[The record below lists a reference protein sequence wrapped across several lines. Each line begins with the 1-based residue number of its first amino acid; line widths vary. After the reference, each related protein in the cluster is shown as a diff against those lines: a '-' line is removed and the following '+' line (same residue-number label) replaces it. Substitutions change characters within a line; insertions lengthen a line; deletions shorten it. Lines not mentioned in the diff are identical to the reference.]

1 MARVIRSFGEVEEEV
16 YFQYVGGLTK
26 RLVREL
32 GDVSS
37 AISAR
42 PSSFGLSAGNQRV
55 YRILDGSAHQR
66 RVVCQN

>member
-1 MARVIRSFGEVEEEV
+1 MARFIRSFGEVEEEV
-16 YFQYVGGLTK
+16 YFQYVGGLSK

-37 AISAR
+37 AR
-42 PSSFGLSAGNQRV
+42 PSSFGVSAGNQRV